1 MAGQVTKALE
11 QEEQEKHL
19 CHRAVN
25 VDCQDSQRVKGMT
38 PQRGRLCEMSVLE
51 QNKGVPA

>member
-1 MAGQVTKALE
+1 MAGQVPRALE

-19 CHRAVN
+19 CWRVVN
-25 VDCQDSQRVKGMT
+25 AGRQDFQRVEGKT

>member
-25 VDCQDSQRVKGMT
+25 VDCQDSQRGKGMT